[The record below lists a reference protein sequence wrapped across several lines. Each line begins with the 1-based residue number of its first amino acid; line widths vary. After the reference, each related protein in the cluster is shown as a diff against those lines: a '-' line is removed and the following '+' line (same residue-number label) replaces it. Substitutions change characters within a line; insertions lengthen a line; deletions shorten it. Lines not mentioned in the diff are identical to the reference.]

1 MAEPAIKDGT
11 EHFGVVTWTGN
22 NSSPRAIT
30 GVGHQPDF
38 IWIKDRVATNNHV
51 LVDTNRGLSEL
62 LYSNT
67 TVAGVTSATQVSSS
81 NTDGFTLGATTYVNE
96 SGSSNTYVA
105 WNWKGNG
112 GTNTS
117 ITTGTIDTVVQANT
131 TAGFSIVKYTGI
143 GTSGAAYHGLSKA
156 PEAIW
161 IKDRDNSTNWR
172 CWHTGFGNITTYQKL
187 NSDDGYG
194 SASMWGTPTAD
205 AFIIGGAGNEV
216 NESSTDYVAYCWHSV
231 DGFSKFGKYVGNG
244 SASDGPFIYTG
255 FKPALVI
262 IKGYTI
268 GTSWYMFDNKRNPF
282 NPSGKRLVAD
292 GTYADDAGTTEA
304 LDFLSNGFKLRNTS
318 SGTNG
323 AYTYMFYAWAEH
335 PFVGDGVNPVTAR

>member
-143 GTSGAAYHGLSKA
+143 GTSGTAYHGLSKA

-172 CWHTGFGNITTYQKL
+172 CWHTGFGNITTFQKL

-205 AFIIGGAGNEV
+205 AFILGGSGYEV

-231 DGFSKFGKYVGNG
+231 DGFSKFGKYVGNN
-244 SASDGPFIYTG
+244 SSNGPFIYTG

-262 IKGYTI
+262 VKGYTI
-268 GTSWYMFDNKRNPF
+268 GSSWIMMDNKRDPF
-282 NPSGKRLVAD
+282 N
-292 GTYADDAGTTEA
+292 AGSELYLMANSSNAEA
-304 LDFLSNGFKLRNTS
+304 GSIAFDFLSNGFKCRDNATGL
-318 SGTNG
+318 NG
-323 AYTYMFYAWAEH
+323 SYTYVYYAWAEH
-335 PFVGDGVNPVTAR
+335 PFVGNGVNPVTAR